1 MAGNV
6 DPIYTRIGDT
16 STNNAST
23 GMPTHVITATGDY
36 SGVSANHVLI
46 HTAGSNGSFV
56 RGIRCTAE
64 GTNTASVLR
73 VYLNNGST
81 NGTATN
87 NALIGQVTLP
97 ATTATNTAA
106 TVEIYYPLNL
116 PIGAGFRVYVG
127 VATTV
132 AAGWMCVCDAGQY

>member
-6 DPIYTRIGDT
+6 DPIYSRIGDT
-16 STNNAST
+16 STNGST
-23 GMPTHVITATGDY
+23 GMPTHVVTATGDY
-36 SGVSANHVLI
+36 TGVSANHVLL

-87 NALIGQVTLP
+87 NALIGQQSLP

-116 PIGAGFRVYVG
+116 PIGAGFRIYAGVG
-127 VATTV
+127 TTV
-132 AAGWMCVCDAGQY
+132 AAGWMCVVDAGQY

>member
-6 DPIYTRIGDT
+6 DPIYSRIGDT
-16 STNNAST
+16 STNGST

-36 SGVSANHVLI
+36 SGVGANHVLL

-64 GTNTASVLR
+64 GTNVATVLR

-87 NALIGQVTLP
+87 NALIGQQTLP

-116 PIGAGFRVYVG
+116 PIGAGFRIYAG

-132 AAGWMCVCDAGQY
+132 AAGWMCVVDAGQY

>member
-6 DPIYTRIGDT
+6 DPIYSRIGDT
-16 STNNAST
+16 STNGST

-36 SGVSANHVLI
+36 TGVSANHVLL

-87 NALIGQVTLP
+87 NALIGQQSLP

-127 VATTV
+127 VGTTV